1 MFVKSVPL
9 RKDDKDVWSAPTETV
24 DKEPAPTEI
33 PEDASTPLPLEPTET
48 VDEEPAPIEI
58 PEDASIQLP
67 IDTVDNLQ
75 PAPTEELPP
84 TEATLGRFIK
94 IKLLIFEVDC

>member
-48 VDEEPAPIEI
+48 VDEEPAPIQI

-84 TEATLGRFIK
+84 TEATQFPYILMTMNIQ
-94 IKLLIFEVDC
+94 I

>member
-33 PEDASTPLPLEPTET
+33 PEDASTPLPLDPTET
-48 VDEEPAPIEI
+48 VDEEPAPTKVLEDDPI
-58 PEDASIQLP
+58 PLP
-67 IDTVDNLQ
+67 TSFN
-75 PAPTEELPP
+75 
-84 TEATLGRFIK
+84 
-94 IKLLIFEVDC
+94 